1 MENLKRLFKE
11 ANVDLNTMI
20 VFHKAE
26 RLIRA
31 SEANIFKKHQ
41 LTPTQFSVLE
51 TLYSKGDLRIQDLID
66 SILATSGNMTVVI
79 RNMVRDGW
87 ITRETDPEDRR
98 AYLVSI
104 TDAGRKKIEEALPDH
119 IKNIQRLMQVF
130 NSGEQAELQELLKKF
145 KTIA

>member
-26 RLIRA
+26 RLIRSA
-31 SEANIFKKHQ
+31 EANIFKKHQ

-51 TLYSKGDLRIQDLID
+51 TLYTKGDLRIQGLID

-87 ITRETDPEDRR
+87 ITRENVPEDRR

-104 TDAGRKKIEEALPDH
+104 TDAGRKKIEAALPDH